1 MTLDEYINIHQ
12 QTSSELFWFSVVS
25 YFELML
31 EFLNKETHQVSI
43 KKEKAVSWFNNY
55 SFQKR
60 INIILKWCILLV
72 SYADDI
78 PRETAE
84 RCQSDLQN
92 IFVYLLSTLS
102 LGNSQHLHGQIKC
115 QTLVCVA
122 TNYFFF
128 WNTPKNVV
136 LGNFFSLSS
145 HNSKISLL
153 SVILGNM
160 L

>member
-12 QTSSELFWFSVVS
+12 QTSSKLFWFSMVS

-31 EFLNKETHQVSI
+31 EFLNKETHQVSM
-43 KKEKAVSWFNNY
+43 KKKKAVSWFNNY

-60 INIILKWCILLV
+60 INIILKWYILLV

-92 IFVYLLSTLS
+92 ICVYLLSTLS
-102 LGNSQHLHGQIKC
+102 LGNSQHLHGQIKF
-115 QTLVCVA
+115 QTLLCVE

-128 WNTPKNVV
+128 ETHQKMLFWAI
-136 LGNFFSLSS
+136 FFSPEFS
-145 HNSKISLL
+145 
-153 SVILGNM
+153 
-160 L
+160 